1 MHGTRQRIGPER
13 ELSQLATLRQTN
25 ARKIISRRFACP
37 RAADWT
43 IRAPV
48 KQCILLLTH
57 FKLLDEDGH
66 GQFGQQRD
74 RQFEAVVR
82 MKLQFRQQIARFK
95 WSQGSNP

>member
-1 MHGTRQRIGPER
+1 MKLKSLQTSLLPSF
-13 ELSQLATLRQTN
+13 ELAY
-25 ARKIISRRFACP
+25 
-37 RAADWT
+37 
-43 IRAPV
+43 
-48 KQCILLLTH
+48 
-57 FKLLDEDGH
+57 EDGH

>member
-1 MHGTRQRIGPER
+1 
-13 ELSQLATLRQTN
+13 
-25 ARKIISRRFACP
+25 
-37 RAADWT
+37 
-43 IRAPV
+43 
-48 KQCILLLTH
+48 LLTH